1 MFALLSDEELKEA
14 YGDYRESIGRK
25 EEKRNTLL
33 KSIRNIMDDFNVSA
47 ERAMDT
53 LKIPQEKR
61 SMFLEIINQ
70 EDAEN

>member
-14 YGDYRESIGRK
+14 YGDYRESIGRE

-61 SMFLEIINQ
+61 SMFLEKINQ
-70 EDAEN
+70 ENAEN